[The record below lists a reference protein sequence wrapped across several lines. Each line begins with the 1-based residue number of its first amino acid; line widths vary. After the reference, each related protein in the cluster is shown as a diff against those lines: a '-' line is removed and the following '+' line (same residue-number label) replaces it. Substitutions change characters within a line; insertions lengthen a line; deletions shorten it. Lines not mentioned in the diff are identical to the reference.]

1 MFGDKGKINTSR
13 FFPML
18 HHEASP
24 EKPKYDMATPPPI
37 SRQPLLLFLLKV
49 FIPTPPSPP
58 TFMKGRGE
66 GYLTKQQK
74 NKTART
80 L

>member
-1 MFGDKGKINTSR
+1 MFVDKGKINTSR

-24 EKPKYDMATPPPI
+24 EKPKSDMATPPPI

-49 FIPTPPSPP
+49 FIPTPPPH
-58 TFMKGRGE
+58 RH
-66 GYLTKQQK
+66 L
-74 NKTART
+74 
-80 L
+80 

>member
-24 EKPKYDMATPPPI
+24 EKPKYDMATPPP
-37 SRQPLLLFLLKV
+37 PFLDN
-49 FIPTPPSPP
+49 PSS
-58 TFMKGRGE
+58 FF
-66 GYLTKQQK
+66 Y
-74 NKTART
+74 
-80 L
+80 